1 MGRKYEQMVD
11 TLAHRRRADEDLD
24 QTSCYGQLRHVFR
37 LDLPPKTI
45 VNKASDPKVLLLA
58 LVYEAPIQRDYSFEY
73 SVISYSGELSSG
85 EVIDASTIA
94 CAVGRVKDKK
104 RWWIIDR
111 SWG

>member
-1 MGRKYEQMVD
+1 
-11 TLAHRRRADEDLD
+11 
-24 QTSCYGQLRHVFR
+24 VFR

-45 VNKASDPKVLLLA
+45 INKASDPKVLLLA

-73 SVISYSGELSSG
+73 SVTSYSGELSSG

-111 SWG
+111 SSGLGDIEFVD